1 MALLGAYIDQRT
13 NAAINSN
20 SSTTFAH
27 GLPAT
32 PDLVCVRENVS
43 SASSVSAVTFTPLVD
58 ATNVSIYNSGERN
71 STTLQI
77 TTLRFHSA
85 VR

>member
-20 SSTTFAH
+20 ASTTFAH
-27 GLPAT
+27 GLPAA
-32 PDLVCVRENVS
+32 PDLVCVRETVS
-43 SASSVSAVTFTPLVD
+43 SASSVSAVTLTPLSN
-58 ATNVSIYNSGERN
+58 ATDISIYNSGERN
-71 STTLQI
+71 SLALMVTSIL
-77 TTLRFHSA
+77 FHSV